1 MLKISEIFPLSVSSL
16 EKKCHGKKPI
26 NRWIKSKIKL
36 QATVYFQALGVA
48 KKMARKINK
57 ANNSLNIFKGRGA
70 KLNRAI
76 LKKLTKSQ
84 PLTIW
89 EIKKEIDQIRGLKKT
104 RYHTVNTR
112 VRSLETG
119 GYLRKIGE
127 KETKAGSKAN
137 LYEATPKAVVTLT
150 MDSLCLDD
158 LIEELDELTALT
170 IASLIAAR

>member
-1 MLKISEIFPLSVSSL
+1 LV
-16 EKKCHGKKPI
+16 
-26 NRWIKSKIKL
+26 
-36 QATVYFQALGVA
+36 
-48 KKMARKINK
+48 RKIDK
-57 ANNSLNIFKGRGA
+57 ANNCLSVFKGRES

-76 LKKLTKSQ
+76 LRRLTKSQ

-112 VRSLETG
+112 VKSLETE

-137 LYEATPKAVVTLT
+137 LYEATYKAVVVLL
-150 MDSLCLDD
+150 MDSFYLDD

>member
-1 MLKISEIFPLSVSSL
+1 MV
-16 EKKCHGKKPI
+16 
-26 NRWIKSKIKL
+26 
-36 QATVYFQALGVA
+36 
-48 KKMARKINK
+48 RKTNK
-57 ANNSLNIFKGRGA
+57 TNNCLIVFKGREA

-76 LKKLTKSQ
+76 LQRLTKSH

-127 KETKAGSKAN
+127 KETKAGSRAN
-137 LYEATPKAVVTLT
+137 LYEATPKAIVSLQI
-150 MDSLCLDD
+150 DSLYLDD
-158 LIEELDELTALT
+158 LIEELDELTAIT